1 MWELGA
7 VLIDELKR
15 RASCET
21 PREIKINQRKRQ
33 KRKKEIRVRKRK
45 KFSVRRKIQPDT
57 GGIRNH
63 NQPTTSKRKIEE
75 SAAPNANE
83 IAETRH

>member
-33 KRKKEIRVRKRK
+33 NERKKFRKRK
-45 KFSVRRKIQPDT
+45 KFSVQRKIQPDT
-57 GGIRNH
+57 GGIRTH

>member
-33 KRKKEIRVRKRK
+33 KRKKEIQETKEIFGSK
-45 KFSVRRKIQPDT
+45 EDPT
-57 GGIRNH
+57 GHGRNKDP
-63 NQPTTSKRKIEE
+63 Q
-75 SAAPNANE
+75 SADD
-83 IAETRH
+83 

>member
-33 KRKKEIRVRKRK
+33 KERKKFRKRK
-45 KFSVRRKIQPDT
+45 KFSVQRKIQPDT
-57 GGIRNH
+57 GGIRTH